1 MKPDSKELP
10 PCELSTSVREILS
23 WRLMAELLRRHPEI
37 GTLIETHPGGGQYD
51 CLTIFGE
58 GESIASLNRHG
69 DFTPFFNLDEQVSHE
84 QIWHP
89 CLADQEFTLVLNKLS
104 KALKM
109 KVPKQLPKTTPEVL
123 VYRVNAGLLGYSLLD
138 KNPMECR
145 NGQMD
150 SSGEADQAYRE
161 AWFEVFPTALTERR
175 QFDRSASPFG
185 NPNYHF
191 WFILRENEPVLGV
204 STNGNAHTKE
214 GMMIDLMEI
223 YKRRRKLEDVIGAL
237 ISHCV

>member
-58 GESIASLNRHG
+58 GQSIASLNRRG
-69 DFTPFFNLDEQVSHE
+69 DFTPLFNWEAQVSHE

-89 CLADQEFTLVLNKLS
+89 CLAEEGFTLVLNKLS

-109 KVPKQLPKTTPEVL
+109 KVPKQLSKTTPEVL
-123 VYRVNAGLLGYSLLD
+123 VYRVIAGLLGYSLLD

-150 SSGEADQAYRE
+150 TSGEADHAHRE
-161 AWFEVFPTALTERR
+161 AWFNSFPTALTERR
-175 QFDRSASPFG
+175 QFDQSASPRA
-185 NPNYHF
+185 NTTYHF
-191 WFILRENEPVLGV
+191 WFILRGKEPVLGF

-214 GMMIDLMEI
+214 GLMIDLMEI